1 MFAIVVFGCVSS
13 SGWFFFQ
20 ARGKEVCVMNE
31 DASAC
36 HFSTFVGIV
45 AFLAS
50 IGFLVGEW

>member
-1 MFAIVVFGCVSS
+1 MPWCND
-13 SGWFFFQ
+13 FQ
-20 ARGKEVCVMNE
+20 AKGKEVCVMNE

>member
-1 MFAIVVFGCVSS
+1 L
-13 SGWFFFQ
+13 Q
-20 ARGKEVCVMNE
+20 AKGKEVCVMNE

-45 AFLAS
+45 AFIAS